1 MDICPPNHHQ
11 QAVWLSNIANCWNY
25 SSLKYPLNC
34 ASYWIL
40 QCSVNIFLV
49 KITPSGL
56 SCAEK
61 KATFTGLKEEVRYTV
76 KVITIVNGRT
86 LCQVLDLDTLHNTII
101 MNCNN
106 LGFKRSR

>member
-1 MDICPPNHHQ
+1 M
-11 QAVWLSNIANCWNY
+11 
-25 SSLKYPLNC
+25 
-34 ASYWIL
+34 
-40 QCSVNIFLV
+40 V

-86 LCQVLDLDTLHNTII
+86 LCQVLDLDTLYITP
-101 MNCNN
+101 
-106 LGFKRSR
+106 L

>member
-1 MDICPPNHHQ
+1 M
-11 QAVWLSNIANCWNY
+11 
-25 SSLKYPLNC
+25 
-34 ASYWIL
+34 
-40 QCSVNIFLV
+40 V

-61 KATFTGLKEEVRYTV
+61 KATFTGLKEGVRYTV

-86 LCQVLDLDTLHNTII
+86 LCQVLDSGHIIITLITHNTII

-106 LGFKRSR
+106 LGFKRCR